1 MEYEMEYGMEYE
13 MEYRISNMSHELC
26 VCRKVVT
33 VLDLYLL
40 QLSLYTSLHLPRH
53 LATCT

>member
-13 MEYRISNMSHELC
+13 MEYIHELC

-33 VLDLYLL
+33 VLDLYRL
-40 QLSLYTSLHLPRH
+40 QLSLYTSLHLSRH

>member
-1 MEYEMEYGMEYE
+1 MEHGMEYEMEYGMEYS
-13 MEYRISNMSHELC
+13 ISNMSHELC

-33 VLDLYLL
+33 VLDLYRL
-40 QLSLYTSLHLPRH
+40 QLSLYTSLHLSRH